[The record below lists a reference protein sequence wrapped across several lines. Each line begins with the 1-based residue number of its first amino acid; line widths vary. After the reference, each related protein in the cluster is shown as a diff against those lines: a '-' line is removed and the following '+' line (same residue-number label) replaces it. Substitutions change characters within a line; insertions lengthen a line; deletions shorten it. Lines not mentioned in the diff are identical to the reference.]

1 MKKILVLSYFMLTWF
16 VCQSQTFYQVVSLNE
31 CGVEEPFFYF
41 DQDGTFEYSD
51 ERGTEVVELDNSQI
65 EHINEVIFLRNCEY
79 EFEIV
84 TDCNWISKVTLRYL
98 GTVIQEYSFKTLSTR
113 D

>member
-1 MKKILVLSYFMLTWF
+1 MKKLLILSYFMLTWF

-84 TDCNWISKVTLRYL
+84 TDCNWISKVTLRYFD
-98 GTVIQEYSFKTLSTR
+98 TVVQKYSFKTLATR